1 MKISSIRATAVNI
14 PLRRRAVMS
23 AGVNDHSTRTII
35 EIETDS
41 GIAGLGEASY
51 AFAAEVIEKEF
62 APALI
67 GLDPSD
73 AAVLKRHCLPDAL
86 DYGTPLLKVRLAAW
100 GGLDLALWDVLGKAA
115 GLPIYKLL
123 GGGVRE
129 RAPFT
134 AYAYSP
140 PDATTAPSAMA
151 KIARDA
157 ITATGASIFEFKIGV
172 HSTRVDIDTII
183 AVHEALDG
191 TADIAV
197 DANMGMTYA
206 NARFLLREVAPL
218 LENLEEPVASL
229 DQMERLASD
238 FNVNVSSH
246 CTDVGTL
253 LRYPRIDVVP
263 TLDACGGIT
272 GARRLAQVVGG
283 LGRRV
288 WLRSHAEAGIGWAA
302 ITHLGMSTLELVR
315 PAQSLIDLIADDLI
329 VGDPWLVRD
338 GGVRAPDTPG
348 LGVSLDRK
356 ALEECHTRFRKL
368 GEIPAF
374 PAALHHSGGSGRQ
387 KHIETGRSS
396 D

>member
-1 MKISSIRATAVNI
+1 MKISAVRATAVNI
-14 PLRRRAVMS
+14 PLRSPARMS
-23 AGVNDHSTRTII
+23 AGANDYSTRTII
-35 EIETDS
+35 EVETDS
-41 GIAGLGEASY
+41 GISGLGEASY
-51 AFAAEVIEKEF
+51 AFAADIIVREF

-67 GLDPSD
+67 GLDPCD
-73 AAVLKRHCLPDAL
+73 AAALRRHCLPDTL

-100 GGLDLALWDVLGKAA
+100 GGLDLALWDILGKVA
-115 GLPIYKLL
+115 GLPVYQIL
-123 GGGVRE
+123 GGTVRE

-140 PDATTAPSAMA
+140 PDAETAPIVMA
-151 KIARDA
+151 AIARDA
-157 ITATGASIFEFKIGV
+157 VISTGASIFEFKLGV
-172 HSTRVDIDTII
+172 HGTGVDIETVI

-191 TADIAV
+191 MADIAV

-206 NARFLLREVAPL
+206 DARWLLREVAPM
-218 LENLEEPVASL
+218 LENIEEPVASL

-253 LRYPRIDVVP
+253 LRYPHIDVVP

-272 GARRLAQVVGG
+272 GVRRLAQVLGG
-283 LGRRV
+283 LGHQV

-329 VGDPWLVRD
+329 VGETWFVRD
-338 GGVRAPDTPG
+338 GGVRAPVTPG
-348 LGVSLDRK
+348 LGVSIDRK
-356 ALEECHTRFRKL
+356 ALDECHIRFQQL
-368 GEIPAF
+368 GEFPAF
-374 PAALHHSGGSGRQ
+374 PAPLRRGHPSRGR
-387 KHIETGRSS
+387 KDIDPGRSS